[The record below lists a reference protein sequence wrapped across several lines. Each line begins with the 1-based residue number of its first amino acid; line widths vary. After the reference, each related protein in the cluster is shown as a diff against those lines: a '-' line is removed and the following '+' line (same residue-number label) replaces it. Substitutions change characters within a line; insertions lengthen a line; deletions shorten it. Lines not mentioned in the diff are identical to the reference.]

1 MTRTRSS
8 SRHARRASLP
18 EVSTDARRPPR
29 RPWLVRLA
37 PLLIGAAVAAV
48 YGNALHGPLLL
59 DDASTVARNV
69 SIRELWPVSRFF
81 THDVPGSLRGRPL
94 VSLSFAINLAVGGTD
109 LPGYRLVNILLHALT
124 GLMVFAVLRRTLPSL
139 TATLTPRH
147 ETVAVPATSP
157 QGDAMAL
164 VCALLWAVHP
174 LNTEVVNYLTQ
185 RTESM
190 MALWFMTALYFAIRG
205 AGRLGERRWVAAAA
219 VSSWL
224 AVMSKEV
231 ALLLPAVVAG
241 WDRVYVFPSFRAAW
255 QARWRLY
262 LAMASSWLVFA
273 FIGRAVYGDTGD
285 VRVSPLVY
293 ALNQG
298 PIVLGY
304 LWRAIWPRSL
314 VFDYG
319 VPLALTPGEVWP
331 SLLTVLTLLVGV
343 ALLLWRRPTIGFWAA
358 WVFVLLAPSSSFV
371 PISTEVGAERRMYLP
386 LVGIVVLLVAG
397 AAALLQRLGRS
408 PVTLRRASYAAA
420 AVAVSLL
427 AFASVRRNQD
437 YASGLTIWQT
447 VVERRPHWRAYEHFA
462 IQLHEAGRVDE
473 QLAYLR
479 LAAPE
484 SRDSRRALAGALLE
498 RGQVADAI
506 GRFRDLIRERPDAP
520 DIPFVR
526 ADLAQALTQS
536 GDLAGAVEQYRAIA
550 SLQPDRPRSRITLAI
565 ALEDAGDVD
574 AAIAE
579 YRGALA
585 LSPDEPVALARL
597 GALLHRRGDR
607 NESAALLERADRLDP
622 RLPGVKLALAQQLL
636 ERGNFAGSEAQA
648 RAAVSLLPG
657 NTAARNML
665 GAALASQGR
674 LDAAAA
680 EFSEALRLNPRD
692 PDATANLAR
701 LNAMR
706 GAGD

>member
-1 MTRTRSS
+1 M
-8 SRHARRASLP
+8 
-18 EVSTDARRPPR
+18 
-29 RPWLVRLA
+29 RLA
-37 PLLIGAAVAAV
+37 PLLIVAAVAAV
-48 YGNALHGPLLL
+48 YANALHGPLLM

-69 SIRELWPVSRFF
+69 SIRELWPISRFF

-94 VSLSFAINLAVGGTD
+94 VSLSFAINLAVGDTD
-109 LPGYRLVNILLHALT
+109 LLGYRLVNILLHAMT
-124 GLMVFAVLRRTLPSL
+124 GLMVFAVLRRTLPAL
-139 TATLTPRH
+139 LVTLTPRE
-147 ETVAVPATSP
+147 ETVAASESTP

-190 MALWFMTALYFAIRG
+190 MAFWFMTALYFAIRG
-205 AGRLGERRWVAAAA
+205 AGRPGERRWVVAAAM
-219 VSSWL
+219 STWL

-231 ALLLPAVVAG
+231 ALLLPLVVAG

-273 FIGRAVYGDTGD
+273 FIGRAVYGDTGEA
-285 VRVSPLVY
+285 RVSPLVY

-304 LWRAIWPRSL
+304 LWLSIWPRSL

-319 VPLALTPGEVWP
+319 VPQALTPGQVWP
-331 SLLTVLTLLVGV
+331 SLLTVVALLVGV
-343 ALLLWRRPTIGFWAA
+343 ALLLWRRPKIGFWAA
-358 WVFVLLAPSSSFV
+358 WVFVMLAPSSSIV
-371 PISTEVGAERRMYLP
+371 PISTEVGAERRMYLT
-386 LVGIVVLLVAG
+386 LVGIVVLLVAV
-397 AAALLQRLGRS
+397 ASALLQRLGRS
-408 PVTLRRASYAAA
+408 PATIRRASLAAA
-420 AVAVSLL
+420 AVTLALL
-427 AFASVRRNQD
+427 AITSVRRNQD
-437 YASGLTIWQT
+437 YASGLAIWQT

-462 IQLHEAGRVDE
+462 IQLYEAGRLDE
-473 QLAYLR
+473 QVAYLR

-484 SRDSRRALAGALLE
+484 SRESRHALAAALLKQGE
-498 RGQVADAI
+498 LVEAI

-520 DIPFVR
+520 DIPLVR
-526 ADLAQALTQS
+526 AELAQALTQR
-536 GDLAGAVEQYRAIA
+536 GDLAGAVEQYSAIK
-550 SLQPDRPRSRITLAI
+550 SLQPDHPRNRVALAI
-565 ALEDAGDVD
+565 ALEDAGDID
-574 AAIAE
+574 AAITE

-585 LSPDEPVALARL
+585 LSPDDPVALSRL
-597 GALLHRRGDR
+597 GVLLHRRGNRD
-607 NESAALLERADRLDP
+607 ESMALLERADALDP
-622 RLPGVKLALAQQLL
+622 RLPGVKLALAEQLL
-636 ERGNFAGSEAQA
+636 DRGDFARGEAQA
-648 RAAVSLLPG
+648 RAVVSLVPG
-657 NTAARNML
+657 NVAAHNML

-692 PDATANLAR
+692 PEATANLTR

-706 GAGD
+706 GVGR